1 LFNPLK
7 IQSPIAEPSRI
18 TPRRRALI
26 IAASLLALFLGA
38 LDALVMAAAMPTVVA
53 ELGGLHLYSW
63 VYSIY
68 LLSRAVSLPLFGK
81 SADIFRSKTLY
92 LVAIALFVAGSLAA
106 AFAESMEFL
115 IACRAVQGIGAG
127 GSFALVYVVLTD
139 ISSPETRAKT
149 LSLGSFI
156 WGLASVLGPSM
167 GAFIVAHFSWR
178 WIFLINVPLGALS
191 MAGVAFCLIE
201 TRKKKEGAVID
212 YAGALSLSIT
222 ILGLL
227 MVFLVGGQIHDWTS
241 THVAA
246 LGLVAVISG
255 YWFYRIEKRASDP
268 ILPLAF
274 FTVRG
279 FSTGNGAVFLSS
291 FTIFA
296 LFAYAPLFV
305 QSALG
310 KSAMEVG
317 TAVLALSL
325 GWSVGSLLL
334 GQIVDRIGTRAAAIT
349 GAIFLTAGCG
359 LTLTFSTATS
369 LLTCFW
375 VFLFVGIGMGFVALG
390 TILVVQNSLSD
401 LDLGVATA
409 SNQFSRTLGGTI
421 GVGVGGGFFSL
432 RFDDELDA
440 ILKSV
445 SPPNWPAEVALKVQQ
460 SPENLFRPDVQA
472 MLSADMLQKLHEAV
486 AGSVMVVFWLALL
499 VSILCLAVCCLLP
512 KLPATAK
519 TARHPKRS

>member
-1 LFNPLK
+1 MRPDA
-7 IQSPIAEPSRI
+7 PAPTAETVLV
-18 TPRRRALI
+18 TPRRRALV

-38 LDALVMAAAMPTVVA
+38 LDALVMAAAMPTVVG

-106 AFAESMEFL
+106 GFAQSMEFL
-115 IACRAVQGIGAG
+115 ITCRAIQGIGAG

-156 WGLASVLGPSM
+156 WGLASVLGPTM
-167 GAFIVAHFSWR
+167 GAFIVARFSWR
-178 WIFLINVPLGALS
+178 WIFLINVPLGVLS
-191 MAGVAFCLIE
+191 MAGVAFCLVE
-201 TRKKKEGAVID
+201 TRKKKDAAID

-227 MVFLVGGQIHDWTS
+227 MMFLVGGHIHGGAS
-241 THVAA
+241 MHVAA
-246 LGLVAVISG
+246 LGLITIIAG
-255 YWFYRIEKRASDP
+255 YCFCRIEKRATDP
-268 ILPLAF
+268 ILPLDF
-274 FTVRG
+274 FKVRG

-296 LFAYAPLFV
+296 LFAFAPLFV

-310 KSAMEVG
+310 KSAMQVG
-317 TAVLALSL
+317 AAVLALSL
-325 GWSVGSLLL
+325 GWSAGSLLL
-334 GQIVDRIGTRAAAIT
+334 GQIVGRIGTRNASIA
-349 GAIFLTAGCG
+349 GAVFLTAGCG

-369 LLTCFW
+369 LSTCFW
-375 VFLFVGIGMGFVALG
+375 VFLFVGAGMGFVALG

-421 GVGVGGGFFSL
+421 GVGVSGGFFSL
-432 RFDDELDA
+432 RFDDALQG
-440 ILKSV
+440 ILKSA
-445 SPPNWPAEVALKVQQ
+445 SSSDWPTALASQVRKN
-460 SPENLFRPDVQA
+460 PENLFRPEVQA
-472 MLSADMLQKLHEAV
+472 LLSADMLQRLHDAV
-486 AGSVMVVFWLALL
+486 ARSVMSVFWMALAASVLCL
-499 VSILCLAVCCLLP
+499 ILCNLLP
-512 KLPATAK
+512 KEKVPPPLTP
-519 TARHPKRS
+519 HDGI

>member
-1 LFNPLK
+1 M
-7 IQSPIAEPSRI
+7 SPAATPPTAETGPI

-53 ELGGLHLYSW
+53 DLGGLHFYSW

-106 AFAESMEFL
+106 GFAQSMEFL
-115 IACRAVQGIGAG
+115 IACRAIQGIGAG

-156 WGLASVLGPSM
+156 WGLASVLGPSL

-178 WIFLINVPLGALS
+178 WIFLVNVPLGALS

-201 TRKKKEGAVID
+201 TREKKKGVVID
-212 YAGALSLSIT
+212 YAGALSLSVT
-222 ILGLL
+222 VLGLL
-227 MVFLVGGQIHDWTS
+227 TMFLVGGQIHDWTS

-246 LGLVAVISG
+246 LGLITVIAG
-255 YWFYRIEKRASDP
+255 YWFCRIEKRAADP
-268 ILPLAF
+268 ILPLDF

-325 GWSVGSLLL
+325 GWSIGSLLL
-334 GQIVDRIGTRAAAIT
+334 GQIVDSIGTRTASIA
-349 GAIFLTAGCG
+349 GAVFLTAGCS

-369 LLTCFW
+369 LSTCFW
-375 VFLFVGIGMGFVALG
+375 VFLFVGTGMGFVALG

-432 RFDDELDA
+432 RFDDELTA
-440 ILKSV
+440 ILKSAAP
-445 SPPNWPAEVALKVQQ
+445 SDWPAAVTSQAQQ
-460 SPENLFRPDVQA
+460 NPENLFRPEVLA
-472 MLSADMLQKLHEAV
+472 MLSADMLQTLHDAV
-486 AGSVMVVFWLALL
+486 ARSVMSVFWMVLAA
-499 VSILCLAVCCLLP
+499 SILCLFMCLLLP
-512 KLPATAK
+512 KDQSTS
-519 TARHPKRS
+519 R

>member
-1 LFNPLK
+1 
-7 IQSPIAEPSRI
+7 
-18 TPRRRALI
+18 
-26 IAASLLALFLGA
+26 
-38 LDALVMAAAMPTVVA
+38 MAAAMPTVVA
-53 ELGGLHLYSW
+53 DLGGLHLYSW
-63 VYSIY
+63 VYAIY
-68 LLSRAVSLPLFGK
+68 LLSRAVSLPIFGK
-81 SADIFRSKTLY
+81 LADILRTKTLY
-92 LVAIALFVAGSLAA
+92 LIAIALFVLGSLAA
-106 AFAESMEFL
+106 GFAESMEFL
-115 IACRAVQGIGAG
+115 IACRALQGIGAG

-139 ISSPETRAKT
+139 ISSPETRAKA
-149 LSLGSFI
+149 LSLASFM

-178 WIFLINVPLGALS
+178 WIFFVNVPLGVFSL
-191 MAGVAFCLIE
+191 AGVAFYLVEI
-201 TRKKKEGAVID
+201 RAKKKGVAID

-222 ILGLL
+222 VLGLL
-227 MVFLVGGQIHDWTS
+227 TMFLVIGQIHDWTS
-241 THVAA
+241 THIAA
-246 LGLVAVISG
+246 LALVTFIAG

-268 ILPLAF
+268 MLSLDF
-274 FTVRG
+274 FMVRG

-334 GQIVDRIGTRAAAIT
+334 GQVVDRIGTRTAAIA
-349 GAIFLTAGCG
+349 GAICLTAGCG

-369 LLTCFW
+369 LSTCFA
-375 VFLFVGIGMGFVALG
+375 VFVFVGMGMGFVALG

-401 LDLGVATA
+401 LDLGVATS

-421 GVGVGGGFFSL
+421 GVGIGGGLFSL

-440 ILKSV
+440 ILKSA
-445 SPPNWPAEVALKVQQ
+445 SPSEWPAAAASQVQQ
-460 SPENLFRPDVQA
+460 NPENLFRPEIQA
-472 MLSADMLQKLHEAV
+472 LLSADTLQKLQDAV
-486 AGSVMVVFWLALL
+486 ARSVMSVFGMVLAA
-499 VSILCLAVCCLLP
+499 SILCLLLCFLLP
-512 KLPATAK
+512 RDKSKGTG
-519 TARHPKRS
+519 

>member
-1 LFNPLK
+1 MSIDATP
-7 IQSPIAEPSRI
+7 SSAEAGPI

-106 AFAESMEFL
+106 GFADSMEFL
-115 IACRAVQGIGAG
+115 IACRALQGIGAG

-178 WIFLINVPLGALS
+178 WIFFINVPLGVLS
-191 MAGVAFCLIE
+191 LAGVAFGLVE
-201 TRKKKEGAVID
+201 TREKKKGAAID

-222 ILGLL
+222 VLGLL
-227 MVFLVGGQIHDWTS
+227 MMFLLGGQVHDGTL

-246 LGLVAVISG
+246 LGLVTLIAG
-255 YWFYRIEKRASDP
+255 YGFCRIEKRAADP
-268 ILPLAF
+268 ILPLHF
-274 FTVRG
+274 FMVRG

-291 FTIFA
+291 FTMFA

-310 KSAMEVG
+310 KSAMDVG
-317 TAVLALSL
+317 TSVLALSL

-334 GQIVDRIGTRAAAIT
+334 GQIVGRIGTRNASIA
-349 GAIFLTAGCG
+349 GAVFLTAGCG
-359 LTLTFSTATS
+359 MTLTFSTATS
-369 LLTCFW
+369 LSTCFW
-375 VFLFVGIGMGFVALG
+375 VFLFVGSGMGFVALG

-432 RFDDELDA
+432 RFNDELHTV
-440 ILKSV
+440 LKSV
-445 SPPNWPAEVALKVQQ
+445 SSSDWSPAVASQLQQ
-460 SPENLFRPDVQA
+460 NPENLFRPEVQA
-472 MLSADMLQKLHEAV
+472 LLSADILQKLHDAV
-486 AGSVMVVFWLALL
+486 ARSVMSVFWMVLAASALCL
-499 VSILCLAVCCLLP
+499 ILCKLLP
-512 KLPATAK
+512 KEK
-519 TARHPKRS
+519 KSARS

>member
-1 LFNPLK
+1 MRPDAAT
-7 IQSPIAEPSRI
+7 STAETGPI
-18 TPRRRALI
+18 TPRRRALV

-106 AFAESMEFL
+106 GFAKSMEFL
-115 IACRAVQGIGAG
+115 IACRSLQGIGAG

-178 WIFLINVPLGALS
+178 WIFLINVPLGVLS
-191 MAGVAFCLIE
+191 MAGVAFCLVE
-201 TRKKKEGAVID
+201 TRKKKKGAAID

-222 ILGLL
+222 VLGLL
-227 MVFLVGGQIHDWTS
+227 MVFLVGGQTHDWTS

-246 LGLVAVISG
+246 LALITLIAG
-255 YWFYRIEKRASDP
+255 YGFYRIEKQAADP
-268 ILPLAF
+268 ILPLDF
-274 FTVRG
+274 FMVRG
-279 FSTGNGAVFLSS
+279 FSAGNGAVFFSS

-317 TAVLALSL
+317 AAVLALSL

-334 GQIVDRIGTRAAAIT
+334 GQIVDRIGTRNAAIA
-349 GAIFLTAGCG
+349 GAAFLTAGCG
-359 LTLTFSTATS
+359 LTLSFSTATS
-369 LLTCFW
+369 LAACFW
-375 VFLFVGIGMGFVALG
+375 VFLFVGTGMGFVALG

-432 RFDDELDA
+432 RFDDELHA
-440 ILKSV
+440 ILKSA
-445 SPPNWPAEVALKVQQ
+445 SASDWPAALASQVRQN
-460 SPENLFRPDVQA
+460 PENLFRPEVQA
-472 MLSADMLQKLHEAV
+472 ALSADTLQRVHDAV
-486 AGSVMVVFWLALL
+486 ARSVMSVFWMVLAAAFLCL
-499 VSILCLAVCCLLP
+499 ILCSLLP
-512 KLPATAK
+512 KEEGPPPLTPEDD
-519 TARHPKRS
+519 HQD

>member
-1 LFNPLK
+1 MIPDAATSTAET
-7 IQSPIAEPSRI
+7 SPI

-92 LVAIALFVAGSLAA
+92 LVAIALFVAGSLGAGL
-106 AFAESMEFL
+106 AEDMGLL
-115 IACRAVQGIGAG
+115 IACRAIQGIGAG

-139 ISSPETRAKT
+139 ISSPETRAKS
-149 LSLGSFI
+149 LSLGSFV

-178 WIFLINVPLGALS
+178 WIFFINVPLGVLS
-191 MAGVAFCLIE
+191 MAGVAFCLVE
-201 TRKKKEGAVID
+201 TREKKKGAVID
-212 YAGALSLSIT
+212 YAGALTLSIT
-222 ILGLL
+222 VLGLL

-241 THVAA
+241 THVATLA
-246 LGLVAVISG
+246 LVTIITG
-255 YWFYRIEKRASDP
+255 YWFYRIEKRAVEP
-268 ILPLAF
+268 ILPLDF
-274 FTVRG
+274 FMVRG

-310 KSAMEVG
+310 KNAMEVG

-334 GQIVDRIGTRAAAIT
+334 GQIVGRIGTRNASIA
-349 GAIFLTAGCG
+349 GAVFLTVGCG

-369 LLTCFW
+369 LSTCFW
-375 VFLFVGIGMGFVALG
+375 VLLFVGTGMGFVALS

-432 RFDDELDA
+432 RFDDELHA
-440 ILKSV
+440 ILKSAT
-445 SPPNWPAEVALKVQQ
+445 SSDWPAAVASQVQQ
-460 SPENLFRPDVQA
+460 NPESLFRPEVQA
-472 MLSADMLQKLHEAV
+472 LLSGDMLQKLHEAV
-486 AGSVMVVFWLALL
+486 ARSAMSVFWMVFVAS
-499 VSILCLAVCCLLP
+499 VLCLVLCNLLP
-512 KLPATAK
+512 KEEVP
-519 TARHPKRS
+519 PRSDPHGGIQN

>member
-1 LFNPLK
+1 M
-7 IQSPIAEPSRI
+7 SPAATPSTPGPGPI
-18 TPRRRALI
+18 TPRRRAYI

-53 ELGGLHLYSW
+53 ELGGLQLYSW

-81 SADIFRSKTLY
+81 SADIFSTKILY
-92 LVAIALFVAGSLAA
+92 LIAISLFVAGSLAA
-106 AFAESMEFL
+106 GFTESMEFL
-115 IACRAVQGIGAG
+115 IACRAVQGMGAG

-156 WGLASVLGPSM
+156 WGLASVLGPSL

-178 WIFLINVPLGALS
+178 WIFLINVPLGVLS
-191 MAGVAFCLIE
+191 MAGVAFCLVD
-201 TRKKKEGAVID
+201 TQKKKRGAAID
-212 YAGALSLSIT
+212 YAGALTLSIT

-227 MVFLVGGQIHDWTS
+227 TVFMVGGQTHDWTS
-241 THVAA
+241 PHVAA
-246 LGLVAVISG
+246 LAVITVIAG
-255 YWFYRIEKRASDP
+255 YWFCRIEKRAADP
-268 ILPLAF
+268 ILPLDF
-274 FTVRG
+274 FMVRG
-279 FSTGNGAVFLSS
+279 FSAGNGAVFLSS

-310 KSAMEVG
+310 KNAMEVG

-325 GWSVGSLLL
+325 GWSAGSLLL
-334 GQIVDRIGTRAAAIT
+334 GQIVDRIGTRNASIA
-349 GAIFLTAGCG
+349 GAVFLAAGCG
-359 LTLTFSTATS
+359 LTLSFSTATS
-369 LLTCFW
+369 LSTCFW
-375 VFLFVGIGMGFVALG
+375 VFLFVGTGMGFVALG
-390 TILVVQNSLSD
+390 TILVVQSSLSD

-432 RFDDELDA
+432 RFDDELGA
-440 ILKSV
+440 VLKGAAPSD
-445 SPPNWPAEVALKVQQ
+445 WPAALASQVQQ
-460 SPENLFRPDVQA
+460 SPENLFRPEVQSL
-472 MLSADMLQKLHEAV
+472 LSADMLQRLHEAV
-486 AGSVMVVFWLALL
+486 ARSVMSVFWMVLAA
-499 VSILCLAVCCLLP
+499 SILCLLMCLLLP
-512 KLPATAK
+512 KDPS
-519 TARHPKRS
+519 ARR

>member
-1 LFNPLK
+1 
-7 IQSPIAEPSRI
+7 
-18 TPRRRALI
+18 
-26 IAASLLALFLGA
+26 
-38 LDALVMAAAMPTVVA
+38 MAAAMPTVVA
-53 ELGGLHLYSW
+53 DLGGLHLYSW

-68 LLSRAVSLPLFGK
+68 LLSRAVSLPIFGK
-81 SADIFRSKTLY
+81 LADILSAKTLY
-92 LVAIALFVAGSLAA
+92 LAAIALFVLGSLAA
-106 AFAESMEFL
+106 GFAEGMEFL
-115 IACRAVQGIGAG
+115 IACRALQGIGAG

-167 GAFIVAHFSWR
+167 GAFIVAQFSWR
-178 WIFLINVPLGALS
+178 WIFFINVPLGALS
-191 MAGVAFCLIE
+191 LAGVAFCLVE
-201 TRKKKEGAVID
+201 TRAKKKGATID
-212 YAGALSLSIT
+212 YAGALSLSIA

-227 MVFLVGGQIHDWTS
+227 TMFLVGGQIHDWAS
-241 THVAA
+241 MHVAA
-246 LGLVAVISG
+246 LGLITVIAG
-255 YWFYRIEKRASDP
+255 YWFCRIEKQASDP
-268 ILPLAF
+268 ILPLDF
-274 FTVRG
+274 FMVRG

-317 TAVLALSL
+317 TTVLALSL
-325 GWSVGSLLL
+325 GWSIGSLLL
-334 GQIVDRIGTRAAAIT
+334 GQIVDRIGTRNASIA
-349 GAIFLTAGCG
+349 GAVFLTAGCG
-359 LTLTFSTATS
+359 LTLSFSTTTS
-369 LLTCFW
+369 LSTCFW
-375 VFLFVGIGMGFVALG
+375 VFLFVGTGMGFVALG

-445 SPPNWPAEVALKVQQ
+445 SSSDWPPAVASHAQQ
-460 SPENLFRPDVQA
+460 NPENLFRPEVQA
-472 MLSADMLQKLHEAV
+472 LLSSDMLQKLHDAV
-486 AGSVMVVFWLALL
+486 ARSVLSVFWMVL
-499 VSILCLAVCCLLP
+499 VASILCLLLCLL
-512 KLPATAK
+512 LPRDPVHRSGQTAE
-519 TARHPKRS
+519 